1 MFLLS
6 KQLEW
11 HTHPY
16 DNMKMK
22 KKKTKFFFVLKKK
35 CQHSDKALQN
45 IGTTFLDKVICPQ
58 IFWGWWLYACISGR
72 DDLGENTHL
81 KMKSDAQIF
90 LSKIVIVNVYSYRI
104 WFVFVFYT
112 GNGLKIHGA
121 VSSSRVII

>member
-1 MFLLS
+1 MTYPS
-6 KQLEW
+6 IWQHE
-11 HTHPY
+11 
-16 DNMKMK
+16 NE
-22 KKKTKFFFVLKKK
+22 KKKTKFFFVLKK